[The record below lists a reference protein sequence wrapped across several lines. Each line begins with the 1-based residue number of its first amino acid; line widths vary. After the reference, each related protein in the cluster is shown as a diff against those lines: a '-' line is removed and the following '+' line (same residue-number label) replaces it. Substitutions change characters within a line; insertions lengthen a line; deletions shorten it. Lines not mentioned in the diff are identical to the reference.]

1 MGTGKTVLVTV
12 LVIAGLLML
21 TLSFV
26 ASIVVDA
33 IDQRIADECEDEA
46 GTIGEIIGADEG
58 QCQDGRDMRDRVNS
72 IGQMIGF
79 LGYAIL
85 GLVPVIMVAIRTQQ

>member
-1 MGTGKTVLVTV
+1 MGTGKTVIVTV

-21 TLSFV
+21 ALSFV

-58 QCQDGRDMRDRVNS
+58 QCQDGRDMRDRVDS
-72 IGQMIGF
+72 IGQIIGY
-79 LGYAIL
+79 LGATV
-85 GLVPVIMVAIRTQQ
+85 LVISVIMVAIRKRQ

>member
-21 TLSFV
+21 ALSFV

-58 QCQDGRDMRDRVNS
+58 QCQDGRDMRDRVDS
-72 IGQMIGF
+72 IGQIIGYV
-79 LGYAIL
+79 GATIL
-85 GLVPVIMVAIRTQQ
+85 VISVIMVAIRKKQ

>member
-21 TLSFV
+21 ALSFV
-26 ASIVVDA
+26 ASIGVDI
-33 IDQRIADECEDEA
+33 IDQRIADECEDET

-58 QCQDGRDMRDRVNS
+58 QCQDGRDMRDRVDS
-72 IGQMIGF
+72 IGQMIGY
-79 LGYAIL
+79 LGAAIL
-85 GLVPVIMVAIRTQQ
+85 VISVIMVAIRKRQ

>member
-1 MGTGKTVLVTV
+1 MGTGKTVIVTV

-21 TLSFV
+21 ALSFV

-33 IDQRIADECEDEA
+33 IDQRIADECEDET

-58 QCQDGRDMRDRVNS
+58 QCQDGRDMRDRVDS
-72 IGQMIGF
+72 IGQMIGY
-79 LGYAIL
+79 LGAAIL
-85 GLVPVIMVAIRTQQ
+85 VLSVIMVAIRKRQ

>member
-21 TLSFV
+21 ALSFV
-26 ASIVVDA
+26 ASIVVDT
-33 IDQRIADECEDEA
+33 IDQRIADECEDET

-58 QCQDGRDMRDRVNS
+58 QCQDGRDMRDRVDS
-72 IGQMIGF
+72 IGQMIGY
-79 LGYAIL
+79 LGAAIL
-85 GLVPVIMVAIRTQQ
+85 VASVIMVAIRKRQ

>member
-21 TLSFV
+21 ALSFV

-33 IDQRIADECEDEA
+33 INQRITDECEDET

-58 QCQDGRDMRDRVNS
+58 QCQDGRDMRDRVDS
-72 IGQMIGF
+72 IGQVIGY
-79 LGYAIL
+79 LGAAIL
-85 GLVPVIMVAIRTQQ
+85 VVSVIMVATGKRQ

>member
-21 TLSFV
+21 ALSFV
-26 ASIVVDA
+26 ASIVVDT
-33 IDQRIADECEDEA
+33 IDQRIADECEDET

-58 QCQDGRDMRDRVNS
+58 QCQDGRDMRDRVDS
-72 IGQMIGF
+72 IGQMIGY
-79 LGYAIL
+79 LGAAV
-85 GLVPVIMVAIRTQQ
+85 LVVSVIMVAIRKRQ

>member
-21 TLSFV
+21 ALSFV

-58 QCQDGRDMRDRVNS
+58 QCQDGRDMRDKVNS
-72 IGQMIGF
+72 IGQIIGY
-79 LGYAIL
+79 LGAAIL
-85 GLVPVIMVAIRTQQ
+85 VVSVIMVAIRKRQ

>member
-21 TLSFV
+21 ALSFV
-26 ASIVVDA
+26 ASIVVDT
-33 IDQRIADECEDEA
+33 IDQRIADECEDET

-58 QCQDGRDMRDRVNS
+58 QCQDGRDMRDK
-72 IGQMIGF
+72 IDPFGQMIGY
-79 LGYAIL
+79 LGAAIL
-85 GLVPVIMVAIRTQQ
+85 VISVIMVAIRKRQ

>member
-1 MGTGKTVLVTV
+1 MGTGKTVIVTV

-21 TLSFV
+21 ALSFV
-26 ASIVVDA
+26 ASIVVDV

-58 QCQDGRDMRDRVNS
+58 QCQDGRDMRDRVDS
-72 IGQMIGF
+72 IGQIIGY
-79 LGYAIL
+79 LGATV
-85 GLVPVIMVAIRTQQ
+85 LVISVIMVAIRKRQ

>member
-1 MGTGKTVLVTV
+1 MGTGKTVIVTV

-21 TLSFV
+21 ALSFV
-26 ASIVVDA
+26 ASIVVDT

-58 QCQDGRDMRDRVNS
+58 QCQDGRDMRDRVDS
-72 IGQMIGF
+72 IGQIIGY
-79 LGYAIL
+79 LGATV
-85 GLVPVIMVAIRTQQ
+85 LVISVIMVAIRKRQ

>member
-1 MGTGKTVLVTV
+1 MGTGKTVIVTV

-21 TLSFV
+21 ALSFV
-26 ASIVVDA
+26 ASIVVDT

-58 QCQDGRDMRDRVNS
+58 QCQDGRDMRDRVDS
-72 IGQMIGF
+72 IGQMIGY
-79 LGYAIL
+79 LGGVVI
-85 GLVPVIMVAIRTQQ
+85 VISVIMVAIRKRQ

>member
-21 TLSFV
+21 ALSFV

-58 QCQDGRDMRDRVNS
+58 QCQDGRDMRDKVNS
-72 IGQMIGF
+72 IGQMIGY
-79 LGYAIL
+79 LGAAIL
-85 GLVPVIMVAIRTQQ
+85 VVSVIMVTIRKRQ

>member
-21 TLSFV
+21 ALSFV
-26 ASIVVDA
+26 ASIVVDT
-33 IDQRIADECEDEA
+33 IDQRITDECEDET

-58 QCQDGRDMRDRVNS
+58 QCQDGRDMRDRVDS
-72 IGQMIGF
+72 IGQVIGY
-79 LGYAIL
+79 LGAAIL
-85 GLVPVIMVAIRTQQ
+85 VVSVIMVATGKRQ

>member
-21 TLSFV
+21 VLSFV
-26 ASIVVDA
+26 ASIVVDT
-33 IDQRIADECEDEA
+33 IDQRIADECEDET

-58 QCQDGRDMRDRVNS
+58 QCQDGRDMRDRVDS
-72 IGQMIGF
+72 IGQMIGY
-79 LGYAIL
+79 LGAAIL
-85 GLVPVIMVAIRTQQ
+85 VISVIMVAIRKRQ

>member
-12 LVIAGLLML
+12 LVIAGLVML
-21 TLSFV
+21 ALSFV
-26 ASIVVDA
+26 ASIVVDT

-58 QCQDGRDMRDRVNS
+58 QCQDGRDMRDRVDS
-72 IGQMIGF
+72 IGQIIGY
-79 LGYAIL
+79 LGATV
-85 GLVPVIMVAIRTQQ
+85 LVISVIMVAIRKRQ

>member
-21 TLSFV
+21 ALSFV
-26 ASIVVDA
+26 ASIGVDI
-33 IDQRIADECEDEA
+33 IDQRIADECEDET

-58 QCQDGRDMRDRVNS
+58 QCQDGRDMSDRVDS
-72 IGQMIGF
+72 IGQMIGY
-79 LGYAIL
+79 LGAAIL
-85 GLVPVIMVAIRTQQ
+85 VISVIMVAIRKRQ

>member
-21 TLSFV
+21 ALSFV

-58 QCQDGRDMRDRVNS
+58 QCQDGRDMRDKVNS
-72 IGQMIGF
+72 IGQMIGY
-79 LGYAIL
+79 LGTAIL
-85 GLVPVIMVAIRTQQ
+85 VVSVIMVAIRKRQ

>member
-21 TLSFV
+21 ALSFV
-26 ASIVVDA
+26 ASIVVDT
-33 IDQRIADECEDEA
+33 IDQRIADECEDET

-58 QCQDGRDMRDRVNS
+58 QCQDGRDMRDRVDS
-72 IGQMIGF
+72 IGQMIGY
-79 LGYAIL
+79 LGAAIL
-85 GLVPVIMVAIRTQQ
+85 VISVIMVAIRKRQ

>member
-1 MGTGKTVLVTV
+1 MGTGKTVIVTV

-21 TLSFV
+21 ALSFV

-58 QCQDGRDMRDRVNS
+58 QCQDGRDMRDRIDF
-72 IGQMIGF
+72 IGQMIGY
-79 LGYAIL
+79 LGAAV
-85 GLVPVIMVAIRTQQ
+85 LVISVIMVAIRKRQ

>member
-1 MGTGKTVLVTV
+1 MGTGKTVIVTV

-21 TLSFV
+21 ALSFV

-58 QCQDGRDMRDRVNS
+58 QCQDGRDMRDRVDS
-72 IGQMIGF
+72 IGQIIGY
-79 LGYAIL
+79 LGAAV
-85 GLVPVIMVAIRTQQ
+85 LVRSVIMVAIRKRQ

>member
-1 MGTGKTVLVTV
+1 MGTGKTVIVTV

-21 TLSFV
+21 ALSFV
-26 ASIVVDA
+26 ASIVVDT

-58 QCQDGRDMRDRVNS
+58 QCQDGRDMRDRVDS
-72 IGQMIGF
+72 IGQMIGY
-79 LGYAIL
+79 LGATV
-85 GLVPVIMVAIRTQQ
+85 LVISVIMVAIRKRQ

>member
-21 TLSFV
+21 ALSFV

-58 QCQDGRDMRDRVNS
+58 QCQDGRDMRDRVDS
-72 IGQMIGF
+72 IGQMIGY
-79 LGYAIL
+79 LGAAV
-85 GLVPVIMVAIRTQQ
+85 LVISVIMVAIRKRQ

>member
-1 MGTGKTVLVTV
+1 MGTGKTVIVTV

-21 TLSFV
+21 ALSFV

-58 QCQDGRDMRDRVNS
+58 QCQDGRDMRDRVDS
-72 IGQMIGF
+72 IGQMIGY
-79 LGYAIL
+79 LGATV
-85 GLVPVIMVAIRTQQ
+85 LVISVIMVAIRKRQ

>member
-21 TLSFV
+21 ALSFV
-26 ASIVVDA
+26 ASIVVDT
-33 IDQRIADECEDEA
+33 IDQRIADECEDET

-58 QCQDGRDMRDRVNS
+58 QCQDGRDMRDRVDS
-72 IGQMIGF
+72 IGQMIGY
-79 LGYAIL
+79 LGAAIL
-85 GLVPVIMVAIRTQQ
+85 VISVIMVAIRKIQ

>member
-21 TLSFV
+21 ALSFV

-72 IGQMIGF
+72 IGQMIGY
-79 LGYAIL
+79 LGAAIL
-85 GLVPVIMVAIRTQQ
+85 VVSVIMVAIRKRQ

>member
-1 MGTGKTVLVTV
+1 MGTGKTVIVTV

-21 TLSFV
+21 ALSFV

-46 GTIGEIIGADEG
+46 GTIGEIIGADER
-58 QCQDGRDMRDRVNS
+58 QCQDGRDMRDRVDS
-72 IGQMIGF
+72 IGQIIGY
-79 LGYAIL
+79 LGATV
-85 GLVPVIMVAIRTQQ
+85 LVISVIMVAIRKRQ

>member
-1 MGTGKTVLVTV
+1 MGTGKTVIVTV

-21 TLSFV
+21 ALSFV

-46 GTIGEIIGADEG
+46 GTI
-58 QCQDGRDMRDRVNS
+58 DRKSV
-72 IGQMIGF
+72 
-79 LGYAIL
+79 
-85 GLVPVIMVAIRTQQ
+85 V

>member
-21 TLSFV
+21 ALSFI
-26 ASIVVDA
+26 ASIVVDT
-33 IDQRIADECEDEA
+33 IDQRIADECEDET

-58 QCQDGRDMRDRVNS
+58 QCQDGRDMRDRVDS
-72 IGQMIGF
+72 IGQMIGY
-79 LGYAIL
+79 LGAAV
-85 GLVPVIMVAIRTQQ
+85 LVVSVIMVAIRKRQ

>member
-21 TLSFV
+21 ALSFV
-26 ASIVVDA
+26 ASIVVDT
-33 IDQRIADECEDEA
+33 IDQRIADECEDET

-58 QCQDGRDMRDRVNS
+58 QCQDGRDMRDRVDS
-72 IGQMIGF
+72 LGQMIGY
-79 LGYAIL
+79 LGVAIL
-85 GLVPVIMVAIRTQQ
+85 VVSVVMVAIRKRQ

>member
-21 TLSFV
+21 VLSFV
-26 ASIVVDA
+26 ASIVVDT
-33 IDQRIADECEDEA
+33 IDQRIADECEDET

-58 QCQDGRDMRDRVNS
+58 QCQDGRDMRDRVDS
-72 IGQMIGF
+72 IGQMIGY
-79 LGYAIL
+79 LGATIL
-85 GLVPVIMVAIRTQQ
+85 VISVIMVAIRKRQ